1 LKGNFERESGQFMS
15 NLRSIKQK
23 PVDIEIEGK
32 IYKLVYTLNSIIEVE
47 EEYGSLNAA
56 LDKMEEG
63 SIKAI
68 RKLIWAGFIQE
79 HPEITEVQVGAML
92 PMESMSE
99 IADIIA
105 EVLGGSMPEAEE
117 ELNPIKN

>member
-1 LKGNFERESGQFMS
+1 MS

-23 PVDIEIEGK
+23 SVDIEIEGK
-32 IYKLVYTLNSIIEVE
+32 IYKLVYTLNSIIEIE